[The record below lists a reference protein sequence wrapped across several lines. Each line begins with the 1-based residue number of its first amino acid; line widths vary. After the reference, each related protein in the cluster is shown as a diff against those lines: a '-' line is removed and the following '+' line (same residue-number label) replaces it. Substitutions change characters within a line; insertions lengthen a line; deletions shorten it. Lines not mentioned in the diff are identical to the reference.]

1 MTGSITN
8 VNNGIHPIQAAD
20 EGMAVDAAAL
30 QHEAPAA
37 AQTEAPAAGAPD
49 SAQEQLQAARGR
61 LEDMARKAVE
71 RSQGLPCLDEK
82 TADRL
87 KAASPRPW
95 FNSERKEAHAALEAA
110 ADRCDEATRVLAQFK
125 AADFAGANPGEDAM
139 DALAGY
145 VEAQNGFAA
154 AVDAFVAKGGR
165 CRAGLA
171 SLRQAS
177 QNRIGEM
184 LNFAAQ
190 MRTMTPEDAAGVD
203 MMREVG
209 RSAVTMHGG
218 HEVLGK
224 TAAEAQRLF
233 DRLDAIQGMKNRMPL
248 SEFHKQID
256 VLAGDAKA
264 LKKKLEEVRVKA
276 AVIADAG
283 AFEAVAKLIDRSV
296 DRVAELKRV
305 DERGTVLKAF
315 RQALPWFDME
325 KVVQLADL
333 IPTRD
338 GQRLCMA
345 FEKYNAIVER
355 TEQAVRSGSG
365 INEIPR
371 SMTEALRQFG
381 RSKELITALDEY
393 QYRMERNQ
401 GNQEMTDFCALV
413 ESVMA
418 ADEKRIGA
426 EGRQIVEM
434 LAGIGRGMHA
444 RGEYIAAAF
453 KYNLNL
459 PMAVEASLR
468 GLPVD
473 QLELTASDDVLV
485 EARRLGHGAVNAVEL
500 CEYRGADGES
510 VKLVFKPE
518 LGARRGLDNMMASG
532 FGYGDAVTSMQLNVA
547 SCIAADE
554 IGCGGVIARSRIGSR
569 NGTLGLFME
578 AAPGKTAA
586 AMLKGNDPVMKNAE
600 DRELSVREGIEYMRD
615 KGTLDAVR
623 ANLMNE
629 CSKLEWADL
638 LSGQSDRHQD
648 NYLVSINPDTG
659 AVKVTGIDNDAS
671 FGVRRVGL
679 NKINVTGS
687 EHVEMLKRFKVTVD
701 ADGTIDIGKLNNM
714 QRSFIYGNFG
724 LNQMSTP
731 SVIGRNVF
739 ERLRNVDEEA
749 YAKKLAACMDAPAVE
764 SAVSRLRAAKAHAAA
779 LDRQGRVIDDWA
791 DGRAAEALRADY
803 KEWNTLTGMTGLMER
818 VTNGFYNR
826 DLKALFG

>member
-1 MTGSITN
+1 M
-8 VNNGIHPIQAAD
+8 
-20 EGMAVDAAAL
+20 
-30 QHEAPAA
+30 
-37 AQTEAPAAGAPD
+37 
-49 SAQEQLQAARGR
+49 
-61 LEDMARKAVE
+61 
-71 RSQGLPCLDEK
+71 
-82 TADRL
+82 
-87 KAASPRPW
+87 
-95 FNSERKEAHAALEAA
+95 
-110 ADRCDEATRVLAQFK
+110 
-125 AADFAGANPGEDAM
+125 
-139 DALAGY
+139 
-145 VEAQNGFAA
+145 
-154 AVDAFVAKGGR
+154 AKGGR

-233 DRLDAIQGMKNRMPL
+233 DRLDDIQGMKNLMPL
-248 SEFHKQID
+248 AEFHNRID

-264 LKKKLEEVRVKA
+264 LKNKLAEVRGQTTA
-276 AVIADAG
+276 IADAG

-296 DRVAELKRV
+296 DRIAELKRV

-315 RQALPWFDME
+315 REALPRFDME
-325 KVVQLADL
+325 KVVQLAGL
-333 IPTRD
+333 IPWND

-345 FEKYNAIVER
+345 FERYNGIVER

-365 INEIPR
+365 INDIPK
-371 SMTEALRQFG
+371 SMAEALRQFG

-393 QYRMERNQ
+393 KYRMERNQ
-401 GNQEMTDFCALV
+401 GSQEMTDFCAQV

-418 ADEKRIGA
+418 ADENRIGA
-426 EGRQIVEM
+426 EGRQIVDM
-434 LAGIGRGMHA
+434 LGGIGRGRHA

-468 GLPVD
+468 GLPVE

-569 NGTLGLFME
+569 NGTMGLFME

-586 AMLKGNDPVMKNAE
+586 ALLNGRDPVMKNA
-600 DRELSVREGIEYMRD
+600 DGVELTLQEGIEYMRGR
-615 KGTLDAVR
+615 GTLDAVR

-659 AVKVTGIDNDAS
+659 AVKLTGIDNDAS

-679 NKINVTGS
+679 NKINVAGT
-687 EHVEMLKRFKVTVD
+687 EHVKMLERFKVTVD
-701 ADGTIDIGKLNNM
+701 ADGTVDIGKLDNM
-714 QRSFIYGNFG
+714 QRSYIYGNFG

-731 SVIGRNVF
+731 SVIGRDVF

-779 LDRQGRVIDDWA
+779 LDAQGRVIDDWT

-803 KEWNTLTGMTGLMER
+803 KEWNTQTGITGLVER
-818 VTNGFYNR
+818 LSNGFYNR